1 MSKSTETTVAQNIN
15 ATLSVEDIP
24 MNENVTLAQLNEDAS
39 AKAENKENKEKK
51 EKYSLTRETS
61 DLVAKVEKALN
72 GNAGQIKALQGA
84 LKTFIAAGLDT
95 SAVLAGIDKLRA
107 EGTVNVDTV
116 EFQAEI
122 GREFIEIIKRKL
134 AQ

>member
-1 MSKSTETTVAQNIN
+1 MSKSVVANETVAQNIN

-24 MNENVTLAQLNEDAS
+24 MNENVTLAQLNEAAS
-39 AKAENKENKEKK
+39 AKAENKEKK

>member
-24 MNENVTLAQLNEDAS
+24 MNENVTLAQLNEAAS
-39 AKAENKENKEKK
+39 AKAENKEKK

-95 SAVLAGIDKLRA
+95 SALLAGIDKLRA

>member
-24 MNENVTLAQLNEDAS
+24 MNENVTLAQLNEAAS
-39 AKAENKENKEKK
+39 AKAENKEKK

>member
-1 MSKSTETTVAQNIN
+1 MSKVIDNTTVAQNIN
-15 ATLSVEDIP
+15 AILTVEDTP
-24 MNENVTLAQLNEDAS
+24 MNENVTIAQLNAEAE
-39 AKAENKENKEKK
+39 AKAENKEKK
-51 EKYSLTRETS
+51 EKFSLTRETS
-61 DLVAKVEKALN
+61 DLVAKIEKALT

-84 LKTFIAAGLDT
+84 LKALLAANLDT

-107 EGTVNVDTV
+107 EGTGNVDTV

-122 GREFIEIIKRKL
+122 GRDFIEIIKRKL

>member
-1 MSKSTETTVAQNIN
+1 MSKSVVANETITQNIN
-15 ATLSVEDIP
+15 ATLTVEDIP
-24 MNENVTLAQLNEDAS
+24 MNENVTLAQLNEAAS
-39 AKAENKENKEKK
+39 AKAENKEKK

-84 LKTFIAAGLDT
+84 LKTLLAANLDT

-116 EFQAEI
+116 EFQAEV